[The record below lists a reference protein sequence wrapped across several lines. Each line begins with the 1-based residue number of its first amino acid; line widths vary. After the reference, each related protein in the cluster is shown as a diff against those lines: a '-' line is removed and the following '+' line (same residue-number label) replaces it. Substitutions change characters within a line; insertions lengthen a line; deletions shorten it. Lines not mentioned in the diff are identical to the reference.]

1 VAGLSDGVLNR
12 KERLVRTI
20 RESVRMSGFTEV
32 VSFSFMNSVDLDI
45 LSISENSDDQRR
57 RHITLKNPLRQEEC
71 LMRTTLMPSL
81 IRTFLY
87 NHSRGSKDIRLFE
100 LSKVFIDWGK
110 QLPNEGLRLAG
121 IFFQDAAPALWKE
134 TVPSFYL
141 AKGSLESLFDE
152 VRLKEYS
159 FVPSRER
166 FLHPGRSADIY
177 SSDEKIGFLG
187 ELAPQVTDLLDI
199 KVQKPQVMVFEIDL
213 DLLMTRLERKIAYRQ
228 IPRYP
233 SVERDLALII
243 DERLSAADVL
253 ELFRSFPSEII
264 EKVELF
270 DYYKGKNIPQDKK
283 SLGIRIRYRSMDR
296 TLTEA
301 EVEAVSTALV
311 GFVSARTGGVIRGS
325 A

>member
-1 VAGLSDGVLNR
+1 
-12 KERLVRTI
+12 
-20 RESVRMSGFTEV
+20 
-32 VSFSFMNSVDLDI
+32 
-45 LSISENSDDQRR
+45 
-57 RHITLKNPLRQEEC
+57 
-71 LMRTTLMPSL
+71 
-81 IRTFLY
+81 
-87 NHSRGSKDIRLFE
+87 
-100 LSKVFIDWGK
+100 
-110 QLPNEGLRLAG
+110 
-121 IFFQDAAPALWKE
+121 
-134 TVPSFYL
+134 
-141 AKGSLESLFDE
+141 
-152 VRLKEYS
+152 
-159 FVPSRER
+159 
-166 FLHPGRSADIY
+166 
-177 SSDEKIGFLG
+177 LG

-270 DYYKGKNIPQDKK
+270 DYYKGKNMPQDKK
-283 SLGIRIRYRSMDR
+283 SLGIRIRYRRMDR

-301 EVEAVSTALV
+301 EVEEVNTALV
-311 GFVSARTGGVIRGS
+311 DFVSARTGAVIRGS